1 MGSDTDGGC
10 GTEDHHEKQCMIP
23 VNDDDPNAV
32 TSTFV
37 QRFTLNQLVK
47 ANGGKRFPAKKFDV
61 MLK

>member
-1 MGSDTDGGC
+1 MGFDTDGGC
-10 GTEDHHEKQCMIP
+10 GSEGKQCMIP

-47 ANGGKRFPAKKFDV
+47 ANRGKRFPT
-61 MLK
+61 